1 MTPDEQQRDDLTPR
15 ATTRRGAG
23 DAEKSPPTDE
33 TKSPQTNETANAL
46 AGAKSGAPKE
56 PLDEFVVAALRAAD
70 DKKALDLVLLDVS
83 EVSSFTEYFLIATG
97 TNPKQVQAISD
108 EVVERLKKGGRR
120 PARVEGYR
128 GAEWVL
134 LDYGDFVF
142 HVFEEKARR
151 FYDLERL
158 WRDAGRMQLP
168 PGITAT
174 PAPVA
179 GERA

>member
-1 MTPDEQQRDDLTPR
+1 MTPDEQQMEAVTPR
-15 ATTRRGAG
+15 SAKKLSAG
-23 DAEKSPPTDE
+23 EGRNSQPDDE
-33 TKSPQTNETANAL
+33 TAGSP
-46 AGAKSGAPKE
+46 SGAAPSGAAKE
-56 PLDEFVVAALRAAD
+56 PPDEFVVAALRAAD
-70 DKKALDLVLLDVS
+70 DKKAFDLVLLDVS
-83 EVSSFTEYFLIATG
+83 EVASFTEYFLIATG

-108 EVVERLKKGGRR
+108 EVVERLKKDGRR

-134 LDYGDFVF
+134 IDYGDFVF

-158 WRDAGRMQLP
+158 WRDAGRVALP
-168 PGITAT
+168 PGITSI
-174 PAPVA
+174 PAPSA